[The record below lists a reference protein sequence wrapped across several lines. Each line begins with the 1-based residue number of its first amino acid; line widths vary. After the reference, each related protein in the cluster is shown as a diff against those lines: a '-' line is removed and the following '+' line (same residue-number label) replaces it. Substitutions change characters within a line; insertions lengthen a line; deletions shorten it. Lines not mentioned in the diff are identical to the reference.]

1 MKPSLFVARG
11 GLLTA
16 LSVALLLLAA
26 AAPAFGLAL
35 CVSAGLIVALP
46 LSKRRVRLGVL
57 VYAATSLLSGVIV
70 PGKRFV
76 AAYVLLFGLYPLL
89 KYGIERLRCLPLEWG
104 LKLLYAGFLILVL
117 SGLLRYGLL
126 SLESYAAKLPS
137 AVFFVLF
144 GAAFVCY
151 DILFSKTIGLF
162 QHFFRN
168 S

>member
-16 LSVALLLLAA
+16 LSVVVLLLAA
-26 AAPAFGLAL
+26 AAPAFGWAL
-35 CVSAGLIVALP
+35 CVSAGLIAALP
-46 LSKRRVRLGVL
+46 LSKRRVRLGI
-57 VYAATSLLSGVIV
+57 LLSGVIV

-89 KYGIERLRCLPLEWG
+89 KYGIERLHCLPLEWG
-104 LKLLYAGFLILVL
+104 LKLLYAGFLILIL

-126 SLESYAAKLPS
+126 SLESHTAELPRG
-137 AVFFVLF
+137 ALFALF

-151 DILFSKTIGLF
+151 DILFSKMIGLF
-162 QHFFRN
+162 
-168 S
+168 

>member
-16 LSVALLLLAA
+16 LSVVVLLLAA
-26 AAPAFGLAL
+26 AAPAFGWAL
-35 CVSAGLIVALP
+35 CVSAGLIAALP
-46 LSKRRVRLGVL
+46 LSKRRVRLGIL
-57 VYAATSLLSGVIV
+57 VYAATSFLSGVIV

-89 KYGIERLRCLPLEWG
+89 KYGIERLHCLPLEWG
-104 LKLLYAGFLILVL
+104 LKLLYVGFLILIL

-126 SLESYAAKLPS
+126 SLESHTAELPRG
-137 AVFFVLF
+137 ALFALF
-144 GAAFVCY
+144 GAAFVCD
-151 DILFSKTIGLF
+151 DILFSKMSGLF

-168 S
+168 R